1 MYIII
6 CFIIRVKKY
15 YVGYYEDWVVV
26 EFMGGVRLLGK
37 VIFEGVYLYSYQD
50 YSGQFKYLYYQDQ
63 NREKG

>member
-1 MYIII
+1 MNIII

-37 VIFEGVYLYSYQD
+37 VIFEGVYLYSY
-50 YSGQFKYLYYQDQ
+50 
-63 NREKG
+63 